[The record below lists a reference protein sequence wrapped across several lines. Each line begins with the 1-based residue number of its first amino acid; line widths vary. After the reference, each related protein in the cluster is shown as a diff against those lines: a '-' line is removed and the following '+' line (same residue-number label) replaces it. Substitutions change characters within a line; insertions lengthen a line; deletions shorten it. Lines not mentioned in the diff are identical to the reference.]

1 MKDHHKLS
9 DTELVARCL
18 DKDAE
23 AWETLIRRYQR
34 LIISVALK
42 SGLSQDDALDVFQ
55 SICLILIQ
63 KLQTLKSQDKLSS
76 WLIVVTKHE
85 SWKVK
90 QRGGKTDLLDEEEW
104 ERVAEMDDPTR
115 SKPDDQ
121 VLAIQQQH
129 LIRRAEEFLSPQ
141 CRKLLALLF
150 SESDSTSYAEIGQE
164 MGIPVASI
172 GPTRGRCLSKLKEI
186 LQQLGFK

>member
-9 DTELVARCL
+9 DAELVAKCL

-85 SWKVK
+85 AWKLK
-90 QRGGKTDLLDEEEW
+90 QRGGKTDLLEEEEW
-104 ERVAEMDDPTR
+104 ERIAEMDDPTR
-115 SKPDDQ
+115 SKPDEM
-121 VLAIQQQH
+121 VLAVQRQH
-129 LIRRAEEFLSPQ
+129 LIRRAEEHLSPQ

-150 SESDSTSYAEIGQE
+150 SENESVSYAEIGQE
-164 MGIPVASI
+164 LGIPVASI

-186 LQQLGFK
+186 LHQLGFK